1 MLEFDIQDKLILV
14 SCESHEMGY
23 LSRYSNRFR
32 LVFIVEGTGT
42 AFLEEESYRYEK
54 DSFFLIAPRQ
64 DLECISPQRTRVL
77 VIIFGLF
84 RSINHKAEEPVT
96 SFLNLYQHV
105 QQIFLAKNISQGMRI
120 SDQTDRESVA
130 RLVPLLRNEL
140 LHPQGYS
147 KEIAINVVFILVNIL
162 TRNIDNASGGPVNE
176 YDSETNRVLNY
187 IKDQVQQNNRLTIR
201 DIAKGLNM
209 SEYNLNKIV
218 IKGTGTTLKSIIA
231 KYQVEL
237 FAEP

>member
-14 SCESHEMGY
+14 SCDSHEMGY
-23 LSRYSNRFR
+23 LSRYMNRFR
-32 LVFIVEGTGT
+32 LVFIVEGNGT
-42 AFLEEESYRYEK
+42 AILGEESYRYEK

-64 DLECISPQRTRVL
+64 DLDCISPTKTRML

-84 RSINHKAEEPVT
+84 RSSHNKADEPVT
-96 SFLNLYQHV
+96 SFLNLYQHI
-105 QQIFLAKNISQGMRI
+105 QQIFLAKNIIQGMRI
-120 SDQTDRESVA
+120 SDETDRDSVA
-130 RLVPLLRNEL
+130 RLVPLLKNEL

-162 TRNIDNASGGPVNE
+162 TRNIDNASGGPVSE
-176 YDSETNRVLNY
+176 YDAETNRALNY
-187 IKDQVQQNNRLTIR
+187 IKELIQQNSRFTIR

-209 SEYNLNKIV
+209 SDYNLNKLI
-218 IKGTGTTLKSIIA
+218 IKGTGRTLKSLIA
-231 KYQVEL
+231 RYQVEL